1 MLTPQRPNN
10 IPNSCVLPLT
20 GHDAERDGVDERER
34 AAAAAD
40 RDPAGARPHLAAAAG
55 EEGGRRRGGE
65 RHAPP
70 LPRLRGPRQR
80 HRPQHRLPRH
90 LHGRARHPRL
100 LSRGQL
106 LPRLRAQA
114 PARPPRH
121 TQVLQLAITN
131 QKTAAT
137 CFYIHIR

>member
-1 MLTPQRPNN
+1 MIGRKYQRRNS
-10 IPNSCVLPLT
+10 NSCVLLLT

-40 RDPAGARPHLAAAAG
+40 RDPAGERPRVAAAAG
-55 EEGGRRRGGE
+55 QEGGRRGGE
-65 RHAPP
+65 RDAPP
-70 LPRLRGPRQR
+70 LPRLRGPRRR

-100 LSRGQL
+100 LTRGQL

-121 TQVLQLAITN
+121 TQVLWLASPSN
-131 QKTAAT
+131 
-137 CFYIHIR
+137 